1 MFKKDGFCQN
11 FSIRVATTNLLL
23 KGLTL
28 TATLTEAIV
37 VVAALLWSTLNLEK
51 LLTVADFQHHQLFFR
66 TRCQKFLISHKF
78 VVRSRCFESKDGFW
92 NSSTTASAAVESHFI
107 DNSCFFA
114 PSSSSPPPWTWF
126 STFLSIVCFCLSCS
140 SRAVRSRAKQK
151 AKSKPC
157 TSDRFQQWWFRR
169 RRRRRRRWRRRWR
182 TTSKG
187 VRKEEGGDR
196 TRAHFGPVLV
206 TCYFLGTRC
215 RYFRELN

>member
-51 LLTVADFQHHQLFFR
+51 LLTAADFQHHQLFFR

-78 VVRSRCFESKDGFW
+78 VVRSHCFESKDGFW

-107 DNSCFFA
+107 DNSCFFFSA
-114 PSSSSPPPWTWF
+114 SSLNLV
-126 STFLSIVCFCLSCS
+126 STLARVFVDRLFLSQLQQQ
-140 SRAVRSRAKQK
+140 SRSQPCK

-157 TSDRFQQWWFRR
+157 TSDRFQQW
-169 RRRRRRRWRRRWR
+169 
-182 TTSKG
+182 
-187 VRKEEGGDR
+187 
-196 TRAHFGPVLV
+196 
-206 TCYFLGTRC
+206 
-215 RYFRELN
+215 

>member
-51 LLTVADFQHHQLFFR
+51 LLTAADFQHHQLFFR
-66 TRCQKFLISHKF
+66 TRCQKFMISHKF
-78 VVRSRCFESKDGFW
+78 VVWSHCFESKDWFR

-114 PSSSSPPPWTWF
+114 PSSSSPPP
-126 STFLSIVCFCLSCS
+126 
-140 SRAVRSRAKQK
+140 
-151 AKSKPC
+151 
-157 TSDRFQQWWFRR
+157 
-169 RRRRRRRWRRRWR
+169 
-182 TTSKG
+182 
-187 VRKEEGGDR
+187 
-196 TRAHFGPVLV
+196 
-206 TCYFLGTRC
+206 
-215 RYFRELN
+215 